1 MLTVLTEVVQMA
13 IKKNSSNAK
22 KSTNA
27 VKRHAKLT
35 VPKGQ
40 KVTSM
45 KGNDFHVVKLGDK
58 SSPVLF
64 P

>member
-1 MLTVLTEVVQMA
+1 MPT
-13 IKKNSSNAK
+13 KKNLSSAK

-40 KVTSM
+40 KVSSM
-45 KGNDFHVVKLGDK
+45 KAANIHDIHVTKPVDNP
-58 SSPVLF
+58 SPN
-64 P
+64 

>member
-1 MLTVLTEVVQMA
+1 MLERLAEVSTMPT
-13 IKKNSSNAK
+13 K
-22 KSTNA
+22 KSSSDVKKSKSA
-27 VKRHAKLT
+27 AKRHAKLT

-45 KGNDFHVVKLGDK
+45 KGNDFHMVKLVDK
-58 SSPVLF
+58 ASPVLF

>member
-1 MLTVLTEVVQMA
+1 MA
-13 IKKNSSNAK
+13 VKKNSSNAK
-22 KSTNA
+22 KSTTA
-27 VKRHAKLT
+27 AKRHVKLT

-45 KGNDFHVVKLGDK
+45 KGNDFHIVKLVDK
-58 SSPVLF
+58 SSPILQ